1 MRMTEEAT
9 SPLYDL
15 WSKFYDY
22 TFGALVRNRQTRAL
36 QQLRPAPGERVLD
49 IGVGTGMTLKHYRKD
64 ITVVGMDLSAGMLAK
79 ARKKIKR
86 DGLDHCVLVQ
96 GDAMAPPFADHS
108 FDHVM
113 ITHVVTVVSDPQKL
127 MRWAQRMVK
136 PGGRVVVLNHFL
148 STSPFIAWWEKILNP
163 IFVKI
168 GWHSDLSL
176 EDCLRGT
183 DLTVRYN
190 FKMSHFDLWQIV
202 VLGVQTHG
210 LTPGH
215 TPGLTPGLTPM
226 LTPRV
231 KPSTVASGDGPAG
244 KSHAALVMD

>member
-15 WSKFYDY
+15 WAKFYDY

-36 QQLRPAPGERVLD
+36 QQLRPSAGDTVLD

-79 ARKKIKR
+79 ARKKIQR
-86 DGLDHCVLVQ
+86 DGMHHCVLVQ

-113 ITHVVTVVSDPQKL
+113 ITHVVSVVSDPQKL

-148 STSPFIAWWEKILNP
+148 STNPFLAWWEKILNP

-168 GWHSDLSL
+168 GWHSDLAL
-176 EDCLRGT
+176 EDCLKGT
-183 DLTVRYN
+183 DLTVQYN
-190 FKMSHFDLWQIV
+190 FKMHYLDLWQIV
-202 VLGVQTHG
+202 VLGDQ
-210 LTPGH
+210 TPGESR
-215 TPGLTPGLTPM
+215 GYSS
-226 LTPRV
+226 
-231 KPSTVASGDGPAG
+231 KPSPELPRQAEPTAAPSGDGPAG
-244 KSHAALVMD
+244 KSHAALAMD

>member
-15 WSKFYDY
+15 WAKFYDY

-36 QQLRPAPGERVLD
+36 QQLRPAPGETVLD
-49 IGVGTGMTLKHYRKD
+49 IGVGTGMTLKHYRRD

-79 ARKKIKR
+79 ARKKIQR
-86 DGLDHCVLVQ
+86 DQLDHCVLVQ

-113 ITHVVTVVSDPQKL
+113 ITHVVSVVSDPQKL
-127 MRWAQRMVK
+127 MRWARRMVK
-136 PGGRVVVLNHFL
+136 PGGRIVVLNHFL
-148 STSPFIAWWEKILNP
+148 STNPFLAWWEKTLNP

-168 GWHSDLSL
+168 GWHSDLAL
-176 EDCLRGT
+176 EDCLQGT
-183 DLTVRYN
+183 DLSVQYN

-202 VLGVQTHG
+202 VLGENQSG
-210 LTPGH
+210 LS
-215 TPGLTPGLTPM
+215 
-226 LTPRV
+226 RQV
-231 KPSTVASGDGPAG
+231 KPPTVVSSDGPAG
-244 KSHAALVMD
+244 KSHAALAMD